1 MPVKIEPI
9 DGKNVKIWMTQ
20 HDMRGWG
27 LCFEDMNGRDR
38 ATNAAVS
45 KLLAVMQ
52 KQVGIR
58 LKGAITVE
66 AVRTD
71 DGCVLLFSSHERTTL
86 SDKPLPQ
93 IYAVAS
99 VDGLLAM
106 RKALPRFTELPAA
119 SLYEWG
125 EEYRLIVY
133 STVGSER
140 IRPLTEWCE
149 RVGEGVVAAAFVDE
163 YGRAITVGNALH
175 RLCEGI
181 ESL

>member
-27 LCFEDMNGRDR
+27 LCFDDMNGRDR

-45 KLLAVMQ
+45 KLLTVMQ

-71 DGCVLLFSSHERTTL
+71 DGCVLLFSSHERTVL
-86 SDKPLPQ
+86 SDRPLPQ
-93 IYAVAS
+93 IYAIRS

-106 RKALPRFTELPAA
+106 RAPLSRFAVLPAA
-119 SLYEWG
+119 SLYGWG

-133 STVGSER
+133 PTELSDC
-140 IRPLTEWCE
+140 IRALTEWCE
-149 RVGEGVVAAAFVDE
+149 RVGEGAVAAAFADE
-163 YGRAITVGNALH
+163 YGSAITVGNALH
-175 RLCEGI
+175 RLCEGLG
-181 ESL
+181 SL